1 MSFEAIRKVIEVA
14 QDLVPDEGG
23 NQMSFEAIRKV
34 IEVAQDL
41 VPDEKGAVRGGTQ
54 MQSFSHATST
64 FSNSRM
70 KGAIRGTQ
78 RQART

>member
-1 MSFEAIRKVIEVA
+1 
-14 QDLVPDEGG
+14 
-23 NQMSFEAIRKV
+23 MSFEAIRKV

-54 MQSFSHATST
+54 MQSFSHVTLT

-70 KGAIRGTQ
+70 KGAIRGTE